1 MGHDGAVLIVD
12 DEIGPRESLRMILH
26 PLYQVYTASDG
37 KEALA
42 CLQNKDIDLITLDM
56 NMPGISA
63 FEVLREIRKRKTDV
77 DVIII
82 SGYMNAKN
90 TQEVKD
96 YGVGDVICKP
106 FNVTDIIASVGKL
119 VERRKHNRKVQ
130 DIVQY
135 AKEVGAINDSEVN
148 QILLQYNN

>member
-1 MGHDGAVLIVD
+1 M
-12 DEIGPRESLRMILH
+12 
-26 PLYQVYTASDG
+26 
-37 KEALA
+37 
-42 CLQNKDIDLITLDM
+42 
-56 NMPGISA
+56 
-63 FEVLREIRKRKTDV
+63 

-82 SGYMNAKN
+82 SGFMNAQN
-90 TQEVKD
+90 TQEVKN

-130 DIVQY
+130 NIIQY
-135 AKEVGAINDSEVN
+135 AKEMGALNESEVN